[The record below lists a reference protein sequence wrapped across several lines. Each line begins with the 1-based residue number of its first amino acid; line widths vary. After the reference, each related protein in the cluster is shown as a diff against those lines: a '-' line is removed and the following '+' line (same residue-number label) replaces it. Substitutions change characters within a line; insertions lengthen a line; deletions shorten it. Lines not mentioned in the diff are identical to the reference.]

1 MEAEIEK
8 SEIESSSKTELS
20 SKKNKKQRAKKDDKS
35 QKASKHKH
43 EIDMCN
49 GPILGK
55 MLLFT
60 LPLMASSMLQL
71 LFNAADVIVVG
82 KFAGDTALAAVG
94 STTSLVLLLSNL
106 FIGLSVGV
114 NVLAARY
121 FGAKRGNELSKT
133 VHTSLLM
140 SLICGVMLTVI
151 GIVVANPILKLMA
164 APDNVI
170 GLSTLYLR
178 IYFLGMPAMLFYNFG
193 SAILRAKGDTKRP
206 LIYLSIAG
214 LVNVSLNL
222 ILVIVFHMGVAGVG
236 IATAT
241 SQCISALLILR
252 CLSKEK
258 GGFRFSFKKLKIH
271 KDKLIAILQIGLPAG
286 VQSTLF
292 SLSNVI
298 IQSSIN
304 SFGDVAM
311 AGSAAA
317 GNIEGFV
324 YVAMN
329 AFYQASITFTSQNM
343 GAGKY
348 ERIKPIMIRAVMCV
362 TITGLVLGNAAYLG
376 GNVLLG
382 FYTSSPAVIVE
393 GLRRLSY
400 VSAWYFLCGIMDT
413 MVGVLRGLGYS
424 IVPMIT
430 SLMGACVL
438 RIVWIM
444 TIFQIPAFHSLDTIY
459 ISYPIT
465 WTITVA
471 AHVICYLW
479 IMKKSIKP
487 MILAH
492 QTTVTNQNK

>member
-1 MEAEIEK
+1 MEQKVELK
-8 SEIESSSKTELS
+8 KKSKT
-20 SKKNKKQRAKKDDKS
+20 KN
-35 QKASKHKH
+35 

-49 GPILGK
+49 GPILKK
-55 MLLFT
+55 MLIFT
-60 LPLMASSMLQL
+60 LPLMCSSMLQL
-71 LFNAADVIVVG
+71 LFNAADIIVVG
-82 KFAGDTALAAVG
+82 RFAGDTALAAVG

-106 FIGLSVGV
+106 FIGLSVGA

-121 FGAKRGNELSKT
+121 FGAGRGNELSKT
-133 VHTSLLM
+133 VHTSLLLSM
-140 SLICGVMLTVI
+140 ISGVILTTMGILLAKPILQMMDTPDTVI
-151 GIVVANPILKLMA
+151 N
-164 APDNVI
+164 
-170 GLSTLYLR
+170 LSVLYLR
-178 IYFLGMPAMLFYNFG
+178 IYFLGMPAMLLYNFG

-214 LVNVSLNL
+214 VLNVSLNL
-222 ILVIVFHMGVAGVG
+222 VLVIVFNLGVAGVG

-241 SQCISALLILR
+241 SQFVSASLMLR

-258 GGFRFSFKKLKIH
+258 GGFRFSVKKLKIH

-292 SLSNVI
+292 SLSNVL
-298 IQSSIN
+298 IQASIN

-329 AFYQASITFTSQNM
+329 AFYQASITFTSQNV

-348 ERIKPIMIRAVMCV
+348 HRVKPIMIRAVACV
-362 TITGLVLGNAAYLG
+362 TVTGLVLGNLAYG
-376 GNVLLG
+376 FGNVLLL
-382 FYTSSPAVIVE
+382 FYTTSPAVVVE

-413 MVGVLRGLGYS
+413 LVGVLRGLGYS
-424 IVPMIT
+424 IVPMIV
-430 SLMGACVL
+430 SLVGACGL

-444 TIFQIPAFHSLDTIY
+444 TIFQIPMYHSLDTIY
-459 ISYPIT
+459 LSYPVTWLIT
-465 WTITVA
+465 AGT
-471 AHVICYLW
+471 HFICYLV
-479 IMKKSIKP
+479 ITKKMKDKILKSKQEA
-487 MILAH
+487 LL
-492 QTTVTNQNK
+492 VDKKD

>member
-1 MEAEIEK
+1 MEQEV
-8 SEIESSSKTELS
+8 ELK
-20 SKKNKKQRAKKDDKS
+20 KKNK
-35 QKASKHKH
+35 SKN

-49 GPILGK
+49 GPILKK
-55 MLLFT
+55 MLIFT
-60 LPLMASSMLQL
+60 LPLMCSSMLQL
-71 LFNAADVIVVG
+71 LFNAADIIVVG
-82 KFAGDTALAAVG
+82 RFAGDTALAAVG

-106 FIGLSVGV
+106 FIGLSVGA

-121 FGAKRGNELSKT
+121 FGAGRGNELSKT
-133 VHTSLLM
+133 VHTSLLLSM
-140 SLICGVMLTVI
+140 ISGVILTTMGILLAKPILQMMDTPDTVI
-151 GIVVANPILKLMA
+151 N
-164 APDNVI
+164 
-170 GLSTLYLR
+170 LSVLYLR
-178 IYFLGMPAMLFYNFG
+178 IYFLGMPAMLLYNFG

-214 LVNVSLNL
+214 VLNVSLNL
-222 ILVIVFHMGVAGVG
+222 VLVIVFNLGVAGVG

-241 SQCISALLILR
+241 SQFVSASLMLR

-258 GGFRFSFKKLKIH
+258 GGFRFSVKKLKIH

-292 SLSNVI
+292 SLSNVL
-298 IQSSIN
+298 IQASIN

-329 AFYQASITFTSQNM
+329 AFYQASITFTSQNV

-348 ERIKPIMIRAVMCV
+348 HRVKPIMIRAVACV
-362 TITGLVLGNAAYLG
+362 TVTGLVLGNLAYG
-376 GNVLLG
+376 FGNVLLL
-382 FYTSSPAVIVE
+382 FYTTSPAVVVE

-413 MVGVLRGLGYS
+413 LVGVLRGLGYS
-424 IVPMIT
+424 IVPMIV
-430 SLMGACVL
+430 SLVGACGL

-444 TIFQIPAFHSLDTIY
+444 TIFQIPMYHSLDTIY
-459 ISYPIT
+459 LSYPVTWLIT
-465 WTITVA
+465 AGT
-471 AHVICYLW
+471 HFICYLV
-479 IMKKSIKP
+479 ITKKMKDKILKSKQEA
-487 MILAH
+487 LL
-492 QTTVTNQNK
+492 VDKKD

>member
-1 MEAEIEK
+1 MEQKVELK
-8 SEIESSSKTELS
+8 KKSKT
-20 SKKNKKQRAKKDDKS
+20 KN
-35 QKASKHKH
+35 

-49 GPILGK
+49 GPILKK
-55 MLLFT
+55 MLIFT
-60 LPLMASSMLQL
+60 LPLMCSSMLQL
-71 LFNAADVIVVG
+71 LFNAADIIVVG
-82 KFAGDTALAAVG
+82 RFAGDTALAAVG

-106 FIGLSVGV
+106 FIGLSVGA

-121 FGAKRGNELSKT
+121 FGAGRGNELSKT
-133 VHTSLLM
+133 VHTSLLLSM
-140 SLICGVMLTVI
+140 ISGVILTTMGILLAKPILQMMDTPDTVI
-151 GIVVANPILKLMA
+151 N
-164 APDNVI
+164 
-170 GLSTLYLR
+170 LSVLYLR
-178 IYFLGMPAMLFYNFG
+178 IYFLGMPAMLLYNFG

-214 LVNVSLNL
+214 VLNVSLNL
-222 ILVIVFHMGVAGVG
+222 VLVIVFNLGVAGVG

-241 SQCISALLILR
+241 SQFVSASLMLR

-258 GGFRFSFKKLKIH
+258 GGFRFSVKKLKIH

-292 SLSNVI
+292 SLSNVL
-298 IQSSIN
+298 IQASIN

-329 AFYQASITFTSQNM
+329 AFYQASITFTSQNV

-348 ERIKPIMIRAVMCV
+348 HRVKPIMIRAVACV
-362 TITGLVLGNAAYLG
+362 TVTGLVLGNLAYG
-376 GNVLLG
+376 FGNVLLL
-382 FYTSSPAVIVE
+382 FYTTSPAVVVE

-413 MVGVLRGLGYS
+413 LVGVLRGLGYS
-424 IVPMIT
+424 IVPMIV
-430 SLMGACVL
+430 SLVGACGL

-444 TIFQIPAFHSLDTIY
+444 TIFQIPMYHSLDTIY
-459 ISYPIT
+459 LSYPVTWLIT
-465 WTITVA
+465 AGT
-471 AHVICYLW
+471 HFICY
-479 IMKKSIKP
+479 IVITKKMKDKILKSKQEA
-487 MILAH
+487 LL
-492 QTTVTNQNK
+492 VDKKD

>member
-1 MEAEIEK
+1 MSTDVEIE
-8 SEIESSSKTELS
+8 IEDSKNTKKE
-20 SKKNKKQRAKKDDKS
+20 SKA
-35 QKASKHKH
+35 KH

-49 GPILGK
+49 GPILSK
-55 MLLFT
+55 MLVFSV
-60 LPLMASSMLQL
+60 PLMASSMLQL
-71 LFNAADVIVVG
+71 LFNAADIIVVG
-82 KFAGDTALAAVG
+82 RFAGDTALAAVG
-94 STTSLVLLLSNL
+94 STSSLVLLLSNL

-133 VHTSLLM
+133 VHTSLLL
-140 SLICGVMLTVI
+140 SLISGVLLTII
-151 GIVVANPILKLMA
+151 GVLAANPILKLMGT
-164 APDNVI
+164 PDNVI
-170 GLSTLYLR
+170 NLSTLYLR

-206 LIYLSIAG
+206 LIYLSFAG

-222 ILVIVFHMGVAGVG
+222 ILVIVFRLGVAGVG

-258 GGFRFSFKKLKIH
+258 GGFRFSFKKLRIH
-271 KDKLIAILQIGLPAG
+271 KDKLITILQIGLPAG

-304 SFGDVAM
+304 SFGDISM

-317 GNIEGFV
+317 SNIEGFV

-348 ERIKPIMIRAVMCV
+348 ERIKPIMIRAVACV
-362 TITGLVLGNAAYLG
+362 TVTGLVVGNLAYLG
-376 GNVLLG
+376 GNTLLG
-382 FYTSSPAVIVE
+382 FYTTSSIVISE
-393 GLRRLSY
+393 GLKRLSY
-400 VSAWYFLCGIMDT
+400 ISVWYFICGIMDT

-438 RIVWIM
+438 RIIWIM
-444 TIFQIPAFHSLDTIY
+444 TIFQIPAFHTLDTIY
-459 ISYPIT
+459 LSYPVT
-465 WTITVA
+465 WIITVT
-471 AHVICYLW
+471 AHFACYIW
-479 IMKKSIKP
+479 IMKKKINP
-487 MILAH
+487 MIASKSM
-492 QTTVTNQNK
+492 TQNH

>member
-1 MEAEIEK
+1 MEQEVELK
-8 SEIESSSKTELS
+8 KKSKT
-20 SKKNKKQRAKKDDKS
+20 KN
-35 QKASKHKH
+35 

-49 GPILGK
+49 GPILKK
-55 MLLFT
+55 MLIFT
-60 LPLMASSMLQL
+60 LPLMCSSMLQL
-71 LFNAADVIVVG
+71 LFNAADIIVVG
-82 KFAGDTALAAVG
+82 RFAGDTALAAVG

-106 FIGLSVGV
+106 FIGLSVGA

-121 FGAKRGNELSKT
+121 FGAGRGNELSKT
-133 VHTSLLM
+133 VHTSLLLSM
-140 SLICGVMLTVI
+140 ISGVILTTMGILLAKPILQMMDTPDTVI
-151 GIVVANPILKLMA
+151 N
-164 APDNVI
+164 
-170 GLSTLYLR
+170 LSVLYLR
-178 IYFLGMPAMLFYNFG
+178 IYFLGMPAMLLYNFG

-214 LVNVSLNL
+214 VLNVSLNL
-222 ILVIVFHMGVAGVG
+222 VLVIVFNLGVAGVG

-241 SQCISALLILR
+241 SQFVSASLMLR

-258 GGFRFSFKKLKIH
+258 GGFRFSVKKLKIH

-292 SLSNVI
+292 SLSNVL
-298 IQSSIN
+298 IQASIN

-329 AFYQASITFTSQNM
+329 AFYQASITFTSQNV

-348 ERIKPIMIRAVMCV
+348 HRVKPIMIRAVACV
-362 TITGLVLGNAAYLG
+362 TVTGLVLGNLAYG
-376 GNVLLG
+376 FGNVLLL
-382 FYTSSPAVIVE
+382 FYTTSPAVVVE

-413 MVGVLRGLGYS
+413 LVGVLRGLGYS
-424 IVPMIT
+424 IVPMIV
-430 SLMGACVL
+430 SLVGACGL

-444 TIFQIPAFHSLDTIY
+444 TIFQIPMYHSLDTIY
-459 ISYPIT
+459 LSYPVTWLIT
-465 WTITVA
+465 AGT
-471 AHVICYLW
+471 HFICYLV
-479 IMKKSIKP
+479 ITKKMKDKILKSKQEA
-487 MILAH
+487 LL
-492 QTTVTNQNK
+492 VDKKD

>member
-1 MEAEIEK
+1 MEQEV
-8 SEIESSSKTELS
+8 ELK
-20 SKKNKKQRAKKDDKS
+20 KKNKTKN
-35 QKASKHKH
+35 

-49 GPILGK
+49 GPILKK
-55 MLLFT
+55 MLIFT
-60 LPLMASSMLQL
+60 LPLMCSSMLQL
-71 LFNAADVIVVG
+71 LFNAADIIVVG
-82 KFAGDTALAAVG
+82 RFAGDTALAAVG

-106 FIGLSVGV
+106 FIGLSVGA

-121 FGAKRGNELSKT
+121 FGAGRGNELSKT
-133 VHTSLLM
+133 VHTSLLLSM
-140 SLICGVMLTVI
+140 ISGVILTTMGILLAKPILQMMDTPDTVI
-151 GIVVANPILKLMA
+151 N
-164 APDNVI
+164 
-170 GLSTLYLR
+170 LSVLYLR
-178 IYFLGMPAMLFYNFG
+178 IYFLGMPAMLLYNFG

-214 LVNVSLNL
+214 VLNVSLNL
-222 ILVIVFHMGVAGVG
+222 VLVIVFNLGVAGVG

-241 SQCISALLILR
+241 SQFVSASLMLR

-258 GGFRFSFKKLKIH
+258 GGFRFSVKKLKIH

-292 SLSNVI
+292 SLSNVL
-298 IQSSIN
+298 IQASIN

-329 AFYQASITFTSQNM
+329 AFYQASITFTSQNV

-348 ERIKPIMIRAVMCV
+348 HRVKPIMIRAVACV
-362 TITGLVLGNAAYLG
+362 TVTGLVLGNLAYG
-376 GNVLLG
+376 FGNVLLL
-382 FYTSSPAVIVE
+382 FYTTSPAVVVE

-413 MVGVLRGLGYS
+413 LVGVLRGLGYS
-424 IVPMIT
+424 IVPMIV
-430 SLMGACVL
+430 SLVGACGL

-444 TIFQIPAFHSLDTIY
+444 TIFQIPMFHSLDTIY
-459 ISYPIT
+459 LSYPVTWLIT
-465 WTITVA
+465 AGT
-471 AHVICYLW
+471 HFICYLV
-479 IMKKSIKP
+479 ITKKMKDKILKSKQES
-487 MILAH
+487 LL
-492 QTTVTNQNK
+492 VDKKD

>member
-1 MEAEIEK
+1 MEQKVELK
-8 SEIESSSKTELS
+8 KKSKT
-20 SKKNKKQRAKKDDKS
+20 KN
-35 QKASKHKH
+35 

-49 GPILGK
+49 GPILKK
-55 MLLFT
+55 MLIFT
-60 LPLMASSMLQL
+60 LPLMCSSMLQL
-71 LFNAADVIVVG
+71 LFNAADIIVVG
-82 KFAGDTALAAVG
+82 RFAGDTALAAVG

-106 FIGLSVGV
+106 FIGLSVGA

-121 FGAKRGNELSKT
+121 FGAGRGNELSKT
-133 VHTSLLM
+133 VHTSLLLSM
-140 SLICGVMLTVI
+140 ISGVILTTMGILLAKPILQMMDTPDTVI
-151 GIVVANPILKLMA
+151 N
-164 APDNVI
+164 
-170 GLSTLYLR
+170 LSVLYLR
-178 IYFLGMPAMLFYNFG
+178 IYFLGMPAMLLYNFG

-214 LVNVSLNL
+214 VLNVSLNL
-222 ILVIVFHMGVAGVG
+222 VLVIVFNLGVAGVG

-241 SQCISALLILR
+241 SQFVSASLMLR

-258 GGFRFSFKKLKIH
+258 GGFRFSVKKLKLH

-292 SLSNVI
+292 SLSNVL
-298 IQSSIN
+298 IQASIN

-329 AFYQASITFTSQNM
+329 AFYQASITFTSQNV

-348 ERIKPIMIRAVMCV
+348 HRVKPIMIRAVACV
-362 TITGLVLGNAAYLG
+362 TVTGLVLGNLAYG
-376 GNVLLG
+376 FGNVLLL
-382 FYTSSPAVIVE
+382 FYTTSPAVVVE

-413 MVGVLRGLGYS
+413 LVGVLRGLGYS
-424 IVPMIT
+424 IVPMIV
-430 SLMGACVL
+430 SLVGACGL

-444 TIFQIPAFHSLDTIY
+444 TIFQIPMYHSLDTIY
-459 ISYPIT
+459 LSYPVTWLIT
-465 WTITVA
+465 AGT
-471 AHVICYLW
+471 HFICYLV
-479 IMKKSIKP
+479 ITKKMKDKILKSKQEA
-487 MILAH
+487 LL
-492 QTTVTNQNK
+492 VDKKD